1 MTRLSTSHGPV
12 PQVLSECVALAR
24 HQPLLFMPSPLPAR
38 RIQKWVGVLL
48 VGGWVALFL
57 YETGGGWWVAASGFA
72 AAGTVLWPL
81 MVWLERHINARG
93 VDQLGCYFDFAQRMV
108 YRTGG
113 VVVKEQFAEQSYR
126 GLYVVGVFDLNQDP
140 DAWSIGAFDGS
151 HVGEWYVELRHRSL
165 GPRIRM
171 LRIEPSTIPVFGAAH
186 QVDELVDV
194 LCQRLGVRRSGSYLR
209 SKSRKLAQEKKRRL
223 QRER

>member
-1 MTRLSTSHGPV
+1 MSRFTTPHGSV

-24 HQPLLFMPSPLPAR
+24 HQPSLFIPRRLPAR

-48 VGGWVALFL
+48 VGGWVLLFL

-72 AAGTVLWPL
+72 ATGAVLWPL
-81 MVWLERHINARG
+81 MVWLERRISARG
-93 VDQLGCYFDFAQRMV
+93 VDQFGCYFDFAQRMV
-108 YRTGG
+108 HQTGG
-113 VVVKEQFAEQSYR
+113 VVVKERFAEQSYR
-126 GLYVVGVFDLNQDP
+126 GLYVVDVFDLNQDP

-151 HVGEWYVELRHRSL
+151 HVGEWWVELRHRSL

-171 LRIEPSTIPVFGAAH
+171 LRIEPSTIPVFGAARE
-186 QVDELVDV
+186 VDELVDV

-209 SKSRKLAQEKKRRL
+209 RKARVAAQK
-223 QRER
+223 